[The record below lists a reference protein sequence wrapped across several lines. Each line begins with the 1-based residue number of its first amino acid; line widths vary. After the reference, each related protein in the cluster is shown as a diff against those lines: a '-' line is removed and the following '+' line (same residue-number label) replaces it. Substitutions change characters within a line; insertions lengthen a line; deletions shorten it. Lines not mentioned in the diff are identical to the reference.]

1 MTTSQFNSKWNLS
14 IYICTKYQRVRTNF
28 TLLDS
33 AHLSEVKEKLA
44 PDVHFSRGKL
54 AVLVRLEGVWI
65 LQQYV
70 GAKVCVIAVVSVQT
84 HRRIEECVD
93 RVIGHSENL
102 RVLSCVRVCPGHQ
115 DISSLSVPV
124 TEV

>member
-1 MTTSQFNSKWNLS
+1 MESQY
-14 IYICTKYQRVRTNF
+14 IYMYKISESQNQLYYT
-28 TLLDS
+28 
-33 AHLSEVKEKLA
+33 AHLREVKEKLA

-84 HRRIEECVD
+84 QRRIEECVD